1 MFESLFDIDPGASEH
16 ELRALVE
23 KYELL
28 KPALAAAQARA
39 TALWDAKRRA
49 REAADGVPAAKRGR
63 GLAAEVALARREA
76 PKKGDQ
82 YLGLAKALVGEMPH
96 TLAALEAG
104 MLSEWRATLIV
115 RESACLDVEDRR
127 RLDGELCADTARLQG
142 WGNNRVKA
150 EARKI
155 AVRLD
160 AAAVVE
166 RSAKAAQ
173 DRGVWI
179 RPAPDTMAY
188 VTVLLP
194 VARAVAVYAACKH
207 AADTTYDDRSRGQ
220 IMADTVY
227 ERVTGRPAPQPV
239 PVALNLVM
247 ADTTLAGDDDAAAWL
262 GDYGPVPA
270 GFARTLTGDA
280 VADAEVKATLRRLYR
295 HPARGQLLAM
305 ESRARIFPKGLAR
318 LLELRDQTCRTPY
331 CDAPIRH
338 HDHARIFPK
347 GLARLL
353 ELRDQTCRT
362 PYCDAPIRH
371 HDHAV
376 PTHHDGPT
384 SALNGL
390 GLCEACNY
398 AKEAPGWSVTTTDTH
413 GTHTAQYRT
422 PTGAVYHST
431 APPLPGPPIRT
442 TVSIIEDQ
450 ITIDLV
456 TFDAA

>member
-1 MFESLFDIDPGASEH
+1 MFESLFDIDPGASEQQ
-16 ELRALVE
+16 LRALVE
-23 KYELL
+23 TYELL

-49 REAADGVPAAKRGR
+49 REAADGVPAAKRGK

-82 YLGLAKALVGEMPH
+82 YLGLAKALVHEMPH

-127 RLDGELCADTARLQG
+127 RLDGELCADPTRLQG
-142 WGNNRVKA
+142 WGNSRVKA

-166 RSAKAAQ
+166 RAAKAAA

-194 VARAVAVYAACKH
+194 VARAVAVYAACKN
-207 AADTTYDDRSRGQ
+207 AADTTHDNRTRGQ

-227 ERVTGRPAPQPV
+227 ERLTGRPAPQPV
-239 PVALNLVM
+239 PLALNLVM

-295 HPARGQLLAM
+295 HPDSGQLVAM
-305 ESRARIFPKGLAR
+305 ESR
-318 LLELRDQTCRTPY
+318 
-331 CDAPIRH
+331 
-338 HDHARIFPK
+338 ARIFPK

-413 GTHTAQYRT
+413 GNHTAQYRT

>member
-1 MFESLFDIDPGASEH
+1 MFENLFDIDPGASEH

-49 REAADGVPAAKRGR
+49 REAADGVPAAKRGK

-82 YLGLAKALVGEMPH
+82 YLGLAKALVHEMPH

-127 RLDGELCADTARLQG
+127 RLDVELCADTTRLQG
-142 WGNNRVKA
+142 WGNSRVKA

-155 AVRLD
+155 AARLD

-166 RSAKAAQ
+166 RAAKAAA
-173 DRGVWI
+173 DRRVWI

-194 VARAVAVYAACKH
+194 VARAVAVYAACKN

-227 ERVTGRPAPQPV
+227 ERVTGRPADVAEPVAVKLVITDETLFGGSPV
-239 PVALNLVM
+239 PAHIS
-247 ADTTLAGDDDAAAWL
+247 G
-262 GDYGPVPA
+262 YGPVPA
-270 GFARTLTGDA
+270 EVARKL
-280 VADAEVKATLRRLYR
+280 VADAVGDERSKTTLQRLYR
-295 HPARGQLLAM
+295 HPSSGALVAM
-305 ESRARIFPKGLAR
+305 ESRARLFPKGLA
-318 LLELRDQTCRTPY
+318 EFIALRDDTCRTPY

-338 HDHARIFPK
+338 TDHAEPS
-347 GLARLL
+347 ARGG
-353 ELRDQTCRT
+353 
-362 PYCDAPIRH
+362 A
-371 HDHAV
+371 
-376 PTHHDGPT
+376 T
-384 SALNGL
+384 SAANGE
-390 GLCEACNY
+390 GLCERCNY
-398 AKEAPGWSVTTTDTH
+398 TKESVGWQVHTFDEN
-413 GTHTAQYRT
+413 GVHTAFFVT
-422 PTGAVYHST
+422 PTGAVYRST
-431 APPLPGPPIRT
+431 APPLPGAREEFECPT
-442 TVSIIEDQ
+442 ELMLAIE
-450 ITIDLV
+450 
-456 TFDAA
+456 FARPHAA

>member
-1 MFESLFDIDPGASEH
+1 MFESLFDIDPGASEQQ
-16 ELRALVE
+16 LRALVE

-49 REAADGVPAAKRGR
+49 REAADGVPAATRGR

-82 YLGLAKALVGEMPH
+82 YLGLAKALVHEMPH

-127 RLDGELCADTARLQG
+127 RLDAELCADPTRLQG
-142 WGNNRVKA
+142 WGNSRVKA

-155 AVRLD
+155 ALRLD

-166 RSAKAAQ
+166 RAAKAAA

-194 VARAVAVYAACKH
+194 VARAVAVYAACKN
-207 AADTTYDDRSRGQ
+207 AADTTYDERTRGQ

-239 PVALNLVM
+239 PLALNLVM

-270 GFARTLTGDA
+270 GFVRTLTGDA

-295 HPARGQLLAM
+295 HPDSAQLLAM
-305 ESRARIFPKGLAR
+305 ESR
-318 LLELRDQTCRTPY
+318 
-331 CDAPIRH
+331 
-338 HDHARIFPK
+338 ARIFPK

-413 GTHTAQYRT
+413 GNHTTQYRT

-456 TFDAA
+456 TFEAA